1 MQESKVKAFRVCPA
15 VGWVRRCWR
24 LELGLMGSSALN
36 CFMVGPL
43 QTTFGNS
50 LSTLLPSLPPQ
61 DMNNLEEGVEFLP
74 AMNSKK
80 MEKRGPKRRVVVA
93 VIVSVFL
100 LVSLVTGLL
109 VWHFKCECDI

>member
-1 MQESKVKAFRVCPA
+1 
-15 VGWVRRCWR
+15 
-24 LELGLMGSSALN
+24 MGSSALN
-36 CFMVGPL
+36 CFVAGPL
-43 QTTFGNS
+43 QTRFGNS

-93 VIVSVFL
+93 IIISVFL

-109 VWHFKCECDI
+109 VWHFKCKCDV